1 MAQQA
6 KLTVQ
11 TRAEVGRNAIKK
23 VRKQGLIP
31 GVIYGVGHE
40 PINLEVNSRQL
51 STVLAHS
58 SSENILLDLEI
69 IDGDNKRNSLAMIQ
83 EVQHHPLQR
92 RILHVDFH
100 AVSATEKITAEVP
113 IETVGEPV
121 GVKTGGGLLEHILRD
136 LEVECLPGD
145 LPERIQVDVTSLD
158 VSQSIHVKDLQLP
171 AGVEAITDG
180 DLTVVAVSAPRVEEE
195 EATGTLGAT
204 PAAPEVITAK
214 KPEEGAAPAAS

>member
-40 PINLEVNSRQL
+40 PINLEVNGRQL

-58 SSENILLDLEI
+58 SSENILLELEI
-69 IDGDNKRNSLAMIQ
+69 IDGENKRNSLAMIQ

-145 LPERIQVDVTSLD
+145 LPERIQVDVASLD
-158 VSQSIHVKDLQLP
+158 INQSIHVKDLQLP

-180 DLTVVAVSAPRVEEE
+180 DLTVVAVSAARVEEE
-195 EATGTLGAT
+195 ATDALAAT
-204 PAAPEVITAK
+204 PTAPEVITAK
-214 KPEEGAAPAAS
+214 KPEEGSAPAAS

>member
-40 PINLEVNSRQL
+40 PINLEVNGRQL

-58 SSENILLDLEI
+58 SSENIQLELEI
-69 IDGDNKRNSLAMIQ
+69 VDGENKRNSLAMIQ

-113 IETVGEPV
+113 IETTGEPV
-121 GVKTGGGLLEHILRD
+121 GVKTGGGLLEHVLRD

-145 LPERIQVDVTSLD
+145 LPERIQVDVTNLD
-158 VSQSIHVKDLQLP
+158 VNQSIHVKDLQLP

-195 EATGTLGAT
+195 PTGALGAT
-204 PAAPEVITAK
+204 PVAPEVITAK

>member
-11 TRAEVGRNAIKK
+11 KRAEVGRNAIKK

-31 GVIYGVGHE
+31 GVIYGVGQE
-40 PINLEVNSRQL
+40 PINLEVNGRQL
-51 STVLAHS
+51 STVLAHA
-58 SSENILLDLEI
+58 SSENILLELEI
-69 IDGDNKRNSLAMIQ
+69 VDGDDKRNSLAMIQ
-83 EVQHHPLQR
+83 EVQHHPIQR
-92 RILHVDFH
+92 QILHVDFH

-145 LPERIQVDVTSLD
+145 LPERIQVDVSGLNLN
-158 VSQSIHVKDLQLP
+158 QSIHVKDLQLP
-171 AGVEAITDG
+171 AGVEAVTDG
-180 DLTVVAVSAPRVEEE
+180 DLTVVAVSEARVEEE
-195 EATGTLGAT
+195 PTDTLAA
-204 PAAPEVITAK
+204 PVAPEVISAK
-214 KPEEGAAPAAS
+214 KPEEGAAPAES